1 MFQYIVRRSLYGLL
15 ILLGVNL
22 ATFFLFFTVNTPDD
36 MARLN
41 IGGKRVTEAQIEK
54 WKAERGYNKPLY
66 INDSKQGTQKI
77 TETIFWE
84 RSVSLFTFNFGR
96 ADGEGAGDIGYQVRQ
111 RMVVSLQ
118 LAVPLFILQL
128 ILSVA
133 FALTLVFFRHSR
145 IDFWGVVLC
154 VVMLSISALFYI
166 MVGQYFFA
174 RLAKLV
180 PVSGYAGALDAVKFL
195 ILPIFL
201 SLLARLGGEGRFYRA
216 MFLEEIGKDY
226 VRTARAKGLSEPIVL
241 FRHVFRNALIP
252 IITSAGSFLPSL
264 FLGSLLI
271 ESFFGIP
278 GLGAYA
284 IDAIG
289 GQDFAI
295 VRTMV
300 FIGAVLYILS
310 FILVDIGY
318 SIADPRI
325 RLS

>member
-1 MFQYIVRRSLYGLL
+1 M
-15 ILLGVNL
+15 
-22 ATFFLFFTVNTPDD
+22 
-36 MARLN
+36 
-41 IGGKRVTEAQIEK
+41 
-54 WKAERGYNKPLY
+54 
-66 INDSKQGTQKI
+66 
-77 TETIFWE
+77 
-84 RSVSLFTFNFGR
+84 SLFTFNFGR

-128 ILSVA
+128 ILSVV

-195 ILPIFL
+195 ILPVFL

-226 VRTARAKGLSEPIVL
+226 VRTARAKGLSEPVVL

-300 FIGAVLYILS
+300 FIGAVLYIAS

>member
-1 MFQYIVRRSLYGLL
+1 
-15 ILLGVNL
+15 
-22 ATFFLFFTVNTPDD
+22 
-36 MARLN
+36 
-41 IGGKRVTEAQIEK
+41 
-54 WKAERGYNKPLY
+54 
-66 INDSKQGTQKI
+66 
-77 TETIFWE
+77 
-84 RSVSLFTFNFGR
+84 
-96 ADGEGAGDIGYQVRQ
+96 
-111 RMVVSLQ
+111 MVVSLQ

-180 PVSGYAGALDAVKFL
+180 PVSGYAGSLDATKFL

-226 VRTARAKGLSEPIVL
+226 VRTARAKGLSEPVVL